1 MGEYKIVVTRKI
13 PDESL
18 DIMKKY
24 GELYI
29 WPEEEIAMPYERL
42 KEEVRNAHALYT
54 NVGDK
59 IDRELIES
67 APHLKVISTMAVGFD
82 NIDMEYARERGIAVG
97 HTPSVLNETTADLAF
112 TLLMAAGRRIVEG
125 AYYIK
130 GEKWKSWGPMLL
142 TGQDIY
148 GARLGIIGMGRIG
161 EGVARRAL
169 GFNMDVVY
177 YNRNQKPHIEEEIGV
192 TYCELTELLQTSD
205 FIVLLAPGSEE
216 TRHMIGTEQFQL
228 MKESAVFINVSR
240 GTNVDEQALYKAL
253 KEGEIWA
260 AGLDVFEEEPIS
272 ASHPLLSLPNV
283 TAVPHIGSASIATRK
298 KMAMMAAEN
307 LVAGIKGEKLPFEV
321 QA

>member
-18 DIMKKY
+18 DIMKKH

-42 KEEVRNAHALYT
+42 KEEIRNAHALYT

-59 IDRELIES
+59 IDRELLES

-82 NIDMEYARERGIAVG
+82 NIDMEYAREQGVAVG

-125 AYYIK
+125 ADYIK
-130 GEKWKSWGPMLL
+130 EEKWKSWGPMLL

-177 YNRNQKPHIEEEIGV
+177 YNRNQKPHIEEEMGV

>member
-42 KEEVRNAHALYT
+42 KEEVCNAHALYT

-59 IDRELIES
+59 IDRELLES

-125 AYYIK
+125 ADYIK
-130 GEKWKSWGPMLL
+130 EEKWKSWGPMLL

-177 YNRNQKPHIEEEIGV
+177 HNRSQKPHIEEEIGV

-228 MKESAVFINVSR
+228 MKKSAVFINVSR

-253 KEGEIWA
+253 KEGGIWA

>member
-1 MGEYKIVVTRKI
+1 MEEYKIVVTRKI

-29 WPEEEIAMPYERL
+29 WPEEEIAMPYEQL

-130 GEKWKSWGPMLL
+130 EEKWKSWGPMLL

-192 TYCELTELLQTSD
+192 TYCELTELLRTSD

-228 MKESAVFINVSR
+228 MKESAVFINASR

>member
-42 KEEVRNAHALYT
+42 KEEVHNAHALYT

-82 NIDMEYARERGIAVG
+82 NIEMEYARERGIAVG

-130 GEKWKSWGPMLL
+130 EEKWKSWGPMLL

-192 TYCELTELLQTSD
+192 TYCELTELLQTSA

>member
-42 KEEVRNAHALYT
+42 KEEIRNAHALYT

-59 IDRELIES
+59 IDRELLES

-82 NIDMEYARERGIAVG
+82 NIDMEYAREQGVAVG

-125 AYYIK
+125 AGYIK
-130 GEKWKSWGPMLL
+130 EEKWKSWGPMLL

-177 YNRNQKPHIEEEIGV
+177 YNRNQKPHIEEEMGV

>member
-42 KEEVRNAHALYT
+42 KEEVHNAHALYT

-130 GEKWKSWGPMLL
+130 EEKWKSWGPMLL

>member
-130 GEKWKSWGPMLL
+130 EEKWKSWGPMLL

>member
-18 DIMKKY
+18 DMMKKY

-42 KEEVRNAHALYT
+42 KEEIRNAHALYT

-59 IDRELIES
+59 IDRELLES

-82 NIDMEYARERGIAVG
+82 NIDMEYAREQGVAVG

-125 AYYIK
+125 AGYIK
-130 GEKWKSWGPMLL
+130 EEKWKSWGPMLL

-177 YNRNQKPHIEEEIGV
+177 YNRNQKPHIEEEMGV

>member
-42 KEEVRNAHALYT
+42 KEEIRNAHALYT

-59 IDRELIES
+59 IDRELLES

-82 NIDMEYARERGIAVG
+82 NIDMEYAREQGVAVG

-125 AYYIK
+125 AGYIK
-130 GEKWKSWGPMLL
+130 EEKWKSWGPMLL

-177 YNRNQKPHIEEEIGV
+177 YNRNQKPHVEEEMGV